1 MKVMCN
7 EAAYLLLLFVASR
20 VCVSSVI
27 CMNCSLTWQIED
39 DAVDMWE
46 QGSCGDSWNTRNSC
60 KKVKNIDIQSECRT
74 QTKNVDIE
82 I

>member
-1 MKVMCN
+1 
-7 EAAYLLLLFVASR
+7 
-20 VCVSSVI
+20 
-27 CMNCSLTWQIED
+27 MNCSLTWQIED

-46 QGSCGDSWNTRNSC
+46 WGSCGDSWNTRNGC
-60 KKVKNIDIQSECRT
+60 KKVKNIDIQSECHT